1 MTRGFSIIVRA
12 LVSPAISMLSILVIG
27 IGFSMTNATLEQ
39 AASRLNRAN
48 STAREM
54 EQVLLNTSHA
64 QVAIVQTVSFVGAK
78 MEAAQVESARQAFVA
93 AIATV
98 NTQLGQIDP
107 HQAGFSPALMDKA
120 AADMAAYEKETTQVL
135 ELLDIDFA
143 LANMQMVAAIDK
155 YRILEGSL
163 TAIASASET
172 NRAQVEEGNRLE
184 AAKIQSAEILLLVV
198 VGVLALGIGIFMAR
212 SLALPI
218 TRLTGVLATVASG
231 DAAVAVPYARRGDEI
246 GAMARAM
253 QMLADNMAVIAVA
266 AGEIANGNL
275 AVQIKRLSD
284 RDALGIALETMV
296 EQLSRIVGD
305 SVTAA
310 EEVSSG
316 AARLSATAQQLSHG
330 AVAQA
335 QASTRSTAVVAEMAG
350 NIKDTSLNA
359 AQCEKIAS
367 RSESSARQ
375 CAETMNVAVDAMGAI
390 AKKILIIQDIAR
402 QTDLLAL
409 NAAVEAA
416 RAGEH
421 GRGFAVVASEVRKL
435 AERSQRAALEIN
447 SLSAE
452 TVNRT
457 ADAGRMLAI
466 LLPDTSDTFALVG
479 RITTACRE
487 LEGAA
492 EDIRHTIEQLDG
504 ITQMTATSAEDMSST
519 SGLLAHQAAKLTETI
534 SYIQVKEAG

>member
-78 MEAAQVESARQAFVA
+78 METAQVEAARQAFIA
-93 AIATV
+93 AIGTV
-98 NTQLGQIDP
+98 KTQLGQIDP
-107 HQAGFSPALMDKA
+107 GRAGFSPTLMDKA
-120 AADMAAYEKETTQVL
+120 TADMAAYDKETDQVL
-135 ELLDIDFA
+135 ALLDIDFA

-155 YRILEGSL
+155 YRTLEGSL
-163 TAIASASET
+163 TAIASASEA
-172 NRAQVEEGNRLE
+172 NRAKVEEGNRLE

-198 VGVLALGIGIFMAR
+198 VGILALGIGVFMAR
-212 SLALPI
+212 SLALPVK
-218 TRLTGVLATVASG
+218 RLTGLLSTIASG
-231 DAAVAVPYARRGDEI
+231 DAAVAVPFSRRGDEI

-253 QMLADNMAVIAVA
+253 QMLADNMAAIASA

-275 AVQIKRLSD
+275 AVRIKRLSD
-284 RDALGIALETMV
+284 RDALGIALETMI

-310 EEVSSG
+310 KEVSSG

-335 QASTRSTAVVAEMAG
+335 QASTRSTAVIGEMAG
-350 NIKDTSLNA
+350 NIKDT
-359 AQCEKIAS
+359 
-367 RSESSARQ
+367 
-375 CAETMNVAVDAMGAI
+375 T
-390 AKKILIIQDIAR
+390 
-402 QTDLLAL
+402 L

-452 TVNRT
+452 TVDR
-457 ADAGRMLAI
+457 AAEAGRMLAS

-479 RITTACRE
+479 RITAACRE
-487 LEGAA
+487 LDGAA

-504 ITQMTATSAEDMSST
+504 ITQMTAASAEDMSST
-519 SGLLAHQAAKLTETI
+519 SGLLAGQAAKLTETI
-534 SYIQVKEAG
+534 SYIQVKDVAHS